1 MHGKNADK
9 ASVIVIG
16 GGLVGSLCACLM
28 AQRGYR
34 VTLYEKREDIRRTR
48 ANQGRSINL
57 ALSHR
62 GRKALRLIG
71 IEANILKNAIPMS
84 ARFLHNEFGSSTIM
98 PYDPT
103 SKQCIYSVGR
113 NALNCA
119 LLTEAESRFNV
130 DVKFNQKLVGVD
142 FGKGAVTVQCTV
154 TNTTLTVSAD
164 FIMGADGAFS
174 TLRLFL
180 QKCPLFDF
188 SQYFIDHGYLELSVP
203 AERGDGLVN
212 NHLHIWP
219 RGEFMMIALPNQDHS
234 WTVTLFMPF
243 KQFAAINSREKLLR
257 FFRSRFPDALP
268 LIGARELEE
277 VYFGNA
283 PASLV
288 SIKCGRFHIGD
299 KFLIIGDAAH
309 AMVPF
314 FGQGMNAGFED
325 CTLLDEL
332 LNHTKGN
339 LAETARLF
347 SEMRLAD
354 AHAICDLAMYNY
366 KEMRD
371 LVTKRSFKLRKHLDQ
386 YLSKLMPHIWI
397 PLYISVSFTH
407 MKYRECLKNK
417 QWQDKVL
424 FVLLLSTA
432 GLMMLMC
439 LAFAITFNH

>member
-1 MHGKNADK
+1 
-9 ASVIVIG
+9 
-16 GGLVGSLCACLM
+16 M

-84 ARFLHNEFGSSTIM
+84 ARFLHNEFGSRTIM

-103 SKQCIYSVGR
+103 SKQRQKV
-113 NALNCA
+113 ALM
-119 LLTEAESRFNV
+119 LI
-130 DVKFNQKLVGVD
+130 
-142 FGKGAVTVQCTV
+142 TV

-243 KQFAAINSREKLLR
+243 KQFAAINSPEKLLR

-347 SEMRLAD
+347 SEMRLPD

-371 LVTKRSFKLRKHLDQ
+371 LVTKRSFKLRKHLDK